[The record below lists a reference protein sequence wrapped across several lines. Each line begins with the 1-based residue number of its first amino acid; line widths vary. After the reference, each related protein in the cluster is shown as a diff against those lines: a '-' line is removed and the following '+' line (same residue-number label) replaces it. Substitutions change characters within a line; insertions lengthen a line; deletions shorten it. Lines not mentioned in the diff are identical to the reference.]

1 MYPVTPAMTRKWDAV
16 NHGWHNIMRE
26 DPGEV
31 FSPAKETWDK
41 SERYCKSLMVCWS
54 WSARLTSRCC

>member
-1 MYPVTPAMTRKWDAV
+1 MSAVTPAMTRKWDKD

-31 FSPAKETWDK
+31 FSPAKDTWND
-41 SERYCKSLMVCWS
+41 SRYYCKSLMVC
-54 WSARLTSRCC
+54 